1 MTAQPIWITPAGSLG
16 TVPEGAYYEVPLRVT
31 DTFTTNIIGI
41 VGSGSSV
48 TATFYTQPVAM
59 FQPGDTVVVSGVNP
73 SSYNGSFTVTKCTTT
88 QITYTSSATGTWIGG
103 GTITSVPST
112 VYFEPIAGALP
123 EGIECTSAGVI
134 QGTPTNVVTV
144 ADEAVVVGVN
154 VTSKFAIRAYTTKTI
169 GSITV
174 INRLADRTFTITV
187 AGQNLPSWI
196 TPAGELSQL
205 WVGELLSPGIQLEY
219 TNDNTTGI
227 PPAISLYSGR
237 LPPGITVSDT
247 GLISG
252 FVQLNPTTSAQP
264 GFSVNGQGFSTYPF
278 DFGVETQSTSY
289 TFTLQVTDGRIS
301 ALRTFS
307 LYVWSTQAFTADTT
321 LITADNTYLTASISS
336 LNSPVITNPQGS
348 IGTTYSDT
356 YFAYQFVGE
365 NITGDPIGYTGTSLP
380 PGLSLNSTTGW
391 LTGYLPT
398 IGLFESTYD
407 FTVTAYLANE
417 TSVTSDPYSYSL
429 TVEGPIFSNVTW
441 LTPSNLGT
449 IANGSTSMF
458 YVAAT
463 DTVNLNLQYQLVSGS
478 DSRLPQGLTLLPSG
492 NIVGRVSF
500 NAYPTPAQY
509 GKTVYNFTVNAYS
522 TNGYISVNKTFSI
535 TVEHVY
541 EKPYQ
546 NLYIQCMPPA
556 TDRELIASLLENS
569 TIFTPSLLYRPDD
582 PNFGLSRNVVYHH
595 AYGLNAASVDTY
607 VESLQLNHYW
617 KTLLLGEIE
626 TAQAVD
632 PLTGKVVYEVVYSEI
647 IDNLVNN
654 NNVSVGKEVVLAYP
668 IEEQTIDV
676 VYPNSLDNMRDQ
688 VIDVVGQESNLLP
701 LWMQSPQ
708 SNGRVLG
715 FTPAWVIAYTV
726 PGASKQIQYN
736 ILTQFGIQLNLVDF
750 VADRYELDNAL
761 TVNWNGNTQSWVPS
775 PPETTS
781 FDVNYHYDVS
791 VGAPGNTYAAGNQIK
806 ILGTSLDGTTSD
818 NDLLITINT
827 VDAGGAI
834 LDAFYYGTANSAASG
849 NSYDNLAG
857 VNVTGS
863 GSGASWD
870 ITVVPG
876 IETVFDGGSVTFIDP
891 ADTDTSSPAHDRY
904 LLYPKYNILV

>member
-1 MTAQPIWITPAGSLG
+1 M
-16 TVPEGAYYEVPLRVT
+16 
-31 DTFTTNIIGI
+31 
-41 VGSGSSV
+41 
-48 TATFYTQPVAM
+48 
-59 FQPGDTVVVSGVNP
+59 
-73 SSYNGSFTVTKCTTT
+73 
-88 QITYTSSATGTWIGG
+88 
-103 GTITSVPST
+103 
-112 VYFEPIAGALP
+112 
-123 EGIECTSAGVI
+123 
-134 QGTPTNVVTV
+134 
-144 ADEAVVVGVN
+144 
-154 VTSKFAIRAYTTKTI
+154 
-169 GSITV
+169 
-174 INRLADRTFTITV
+174 
-187 AGQNLPSWI
+187 
-196 TPAGELSQL
+196 
-205 WVGELLSPGIQLEY
+205 
-219 TNDNTTGI
+219 
-227 PPAISLYSGR
+227 
-237 LPPGITVSDT
+237 
-247 GLISG
+247 
-252 FVQLNPTTSAQP
+252 
-264 GFSVNGQGFSTYPF
+264 
-278 DFGVETQSTSY
+278 
-289 TFTLQVTDGRIS
+289 
-301 ALRTFS
+301 
-307 LYVWSTQAFTADTT
+307 
-321 LITADNTYLTASISS
+321 
-336 LNSPVITNPQGS
+336 
-348 IGTTYSDT
+348 
-356 YFAYQFVGE
+356 GE

-458 YVAAT
+458 YVEAT

-617 KTLLLGEIE
+617 KTLLLGEIK

-701 LWMQSPQ
+701 LWMQSSQ

-715 FTPAWVIAYTV
+715 FTPAWVIAYTI

-791 VGAPGNTYAAGNQIK
+791 VGAPGNAYAAGNQIK
-806 ILGTSLDGTTSD
+806 ILGTSLGGATPD

-827 VDAGGAI
+827 VDTGGAI

>member
-59 FQPGDTVVVSGVNP
+59 FQPGDTVIVSGVNP

-123 EGIECTSAGVI
+123 EGIECTSSGVI

-169 GSITV
+169 GGITV

-219 TNDNTTGI
+219 TDDNTTGI
-227 PPAISLYSGR
+227 PPAISLYSGS

-348 IGTTYSDT
+348 IGTTYSNT

-617 KTLLLGEIE
+617 KTLLLGEIK

-676 VYPNSLDNMRDQ
+676 VYPNSLNNMRDQ

-701 LWMQSPQ
+701 LWMQSSQ

-715 FTPAWVIAYTV
+715 FTPAWVIAYTI

-791 VGAPGNTYAAGNQIK
+791 VGAPGNAYAAGNQIK
-806 ILGTSLDGTTSD
+806 ILGTSLGGTTPD

-827 VDAGGAI
+827 VVTGGAI

>member
-1 MTAQPIWITPAGSLG
+1 
-16 TVPEGAYYEVPLRVT
+16 
-31 DTFTTNIIGI
+31 
-41 VGSGSSV
+41 
-48 TATFYTQPVAM
+48 
-59 FQPGDTVVVSGVNP
+59 
-73 SSYNGSFTVTKCTTT
+73 
-88 QITYTSSATGTWIGG
+88 
-103 GTITSVPST
+103 
-112 VYFEPIAGALP
+112 
-123 EGIECTSAGVI
+123 
-134 QGTPTNVVTV
+134 
-144 ADEAVVVGVN
+144 
-154 VTSKFAIRAYTTKTI
+154 
-169 GSITV
+169 
-174 INRLADRTFTITV
+174 
-187 AGQNLPSWI
+187 
-196 TPAGELSQL
+196 
-205 WVGELLSPGIQLEY
+205 
-219 TNDNTTGI
+219 
-227 PPAISLYSGR
+227 
-237 LPPGITVSDT
+237 
-247 GLISG
+247 
-252 FVQLNPTTSAQP
+252 
-264 GFSVNGQGFSTYPF
+264 
-278 DFGVETQSTSY
+278 
-289 TFTLQVTDGRIS
+289 
-301 ALRTFS
+301 
-307 LYVWSTQAFTADTT
+307 VWSTQAFTADTT

-617 KTLLLGEIE
+617 KTLLLGEIK
-626 TAQAVD
+626 TAMAVD

-701 LWMQSPQ
+701 LWMQSSQ

-715 FTPAWVIAYTV
+715 FTPAWVIAYTI

-791 VGAPGNTYAAGNQIK
+791 VGAPGNAYAAGNQIK
-806 ILGTSLDGTTSD
+806 ILGTSLGGTTPD

-827 VDAGGAI
+827 VDTGGAI